1 MFYQDIIK
9 WKIDMAIKKIKITST
24 IPSNFKPISEYKGP
38 ILKLTQKDKEEIA
51 KCQKSIA
58 SLECDV
64 YDINKKLCQS
74 GLTFGQK
81 EYFYQK
87 LMHLD
92 YHIGI
97 LKDAIR
103 DIKINRLQKQAQGK
117 V

>member
-1 MFYQDIIK
+1 
-9 WKIDMAIKKIKITST
+9 MAIKKIKITST
-24 IPSNFKPISEYKGP
+24 IPSNFKPVSEYKGP

-51 KCQKSIA
+51 KCQKAIA

-64 YDINKKLCQS
+64 YDIDKRLCQS
-74 GLTFGQK
+74 SLTSGQK

-87 LMHLD
+87 LIHLD
-92 YHIGI
+92 YHIER